1 MGDNLDLK
9 YAEQYIY
16 EVTLLGPF
24 RDVRVINKN
33 NEGLGLIVGYL
44 YEHQDCVVY
53 AGDLA
58 KVSGVSTARIA
69 AALNKLERLG
79 IIQRE
84 ASEKDSRK
92 TIVKIT
98 AEGKARA
105 EEKRKDVVQYTAKLI
120 DKVGK
125 EDMDSFLRI
134 LGRIKQAM
142 SDIKQEGSCV

>member
-1 MGDNLDLK
+1 M
-9 YAEQYIY
+9 
-16 EVTLLGPF
+16 
-24 RDVRVINKN
+24 
-33 NEGLGLIVGYL
+33 
-44 YEHQDCVVY
+44 
-53 AGDLA
+53 
-58 KVSGVSTARIA
+58 
-69 AALNKLERLG
+69 
-79 IIQRE
+79 
-84 ASEKDSRK
+84 
-92 TIVKIT
+92 KIT